1 LPNDRWP
8 ALDGLRGVAILLVFA
23 FHLPLNVFRSG
34 GYGVIVF
41 FVLSGFLITT
51 ILLKQRERGDRPHL
65 RWFYGRRA
73 VRLLPA
79 LSLAAVGYLILH
91 LTVFGEPERWWS
103 QTWPALFYVSNYVLE
118 GGGDLLHL
126 THTWSLAIE
135 EHFYLIWPLALIAIP
150 TRRRFAAA
158 WAIALAFAAWRLGL
172 LLVEA
177 DVRRVYYLTDTN
189 AFAPLLGCALA
200 ISHHQGRL
208 RAIGRNASALALAGL
223 LVFSML
229 PWDSADRR
237 LLYLAVPV
245 ALLAAVAIWSAL
257 ETPVSWLENR
267 LLRWFGRISYGLY
280 LWHAILIP
288 LPWQDLG
295 IAPLIPM
302 VGVPIAVASA
312 SFYLLEAPLLAKWRR
327 FERGRRA
334 GISTSAHVL
343 EPVPAD

>member
-1 LPNDRWP
+1 
-8 ALDGLRGVAILLVFA
+8 LVFA

-51 ILLKQRERGDRPHL
+51 ILLKEVERWERPQL

-79 LSLAAVGYLILH
+79 LFLVAVGYFLLQA
-91 LTVFGEPERWWS
+91 TVFGEPERWWS

-118 GGGDLLHL
+118 GGGDLFHL

-150 TRRRFAAA
+150 ARRRLAAA
-158 WAIALAFAAWRLGL
+158 WVIALAFAGWRLGL
-172 LLVEA
+172 LLTGG
-177 DVRRVYYLTDTN
+177 DVRRIYYLTDTN

-200 ISHHQGRL
+200 ISHHQGKL
-208 RAIGRNASALALAGL
+208 RAIGSNASALSVAALLA
-223 LVFSML
+223 FSML

-237 LLYLAVPV
+237 LLYLALPV

-257 ETPVSWLENR
+257 KTPIRWLENG
-267 LLRWFGRISYGLY
+267 LLRWFGKVSYGLY

-295 IAPLIPM
+295 IDPLLPM
-302 VGVPIAVASA
+302 VAVPIAVASA

-327 FERGRRA
+327 YERKRRPA
-334 GISTSAHVL
+334 GIPRAPAHPSKPGGL
-343 EPVPAD
+343 EPVPTD

>member
-1 LPNDRWP
+1 
-8 ALDGLRGVAILLVFA
+8 LVFA

-34 GYGVIVF
+34 SYGVIVF

-51 ILLKQRERGDRPHL
+51 ILLRELEGWVRPQL

-79 LSLAAVGYLILH
+79 LLLVAIGYLVLH
-91 LTVFGEPERWWS
+91 LTVLGEPERWWA

-135 EHFYLIWPLALIAIP
+135 EHFYLVWPLALIAIP
-150 TRRRFAAA
+150 ARRRFVAA
-158 WAIALAFAAWRLGL
+158 WVIALAFVAWRLGL
-172 LLVEA
+172 LALEG
-177 DVRRVYYLTDTN
+177 DVRRIYYLTDTN

-208 RAIGRNASALALAGL
+208 RAIGWNASGLSMAALVA
-223 LVFSML
+223 FSML

-245 ALLAAVAIWSAL
+245 ALLAVVAIWSAL
-257 ETPVSWLENR
+257 ETPIGWLENR
-267 LLRWFGRISYGLY
+267 LLRWFGKISYGLY

-288 LPWQDLG
+288 LPWQELG
-295 IAPLIPM
+295 VDPLLPM
-302 VGVPIAVASA
+302 VIVPIAIASA

-327 FERGRRA
+327 YELRRRPA
-334 GISTSAHVL
+334 GNTRASAQSSQPGGL
-343 EPVPAD
+343 EPVPTD

>member
-1 LPNDRWP
+1 M
-8 ALDGLRGVAILLVFA
+8 
-23 FHLPLNVFRSG
+23 FRSG
-34 GYGVIVF
+34 SYGVIVF

-51 ILLKQRERGDRPHL
+51 ILLRELDRGDRPQL

-79 LSLAAVGYLILH
+79 LLLVAMGYLILH
-91 LTVFGEPERWWS
+91 LTILGSPERWWS

-118 GGGDLLHL
+118 NGGDLLHM

-135 EHFYLIWPLALIAIP
+135 EHFYLIWPLALSAIP
-150 TRRRFAAA
+150 TRRRLAAA
-158 WAIALAFAAWRLGL
+158 WAIALAFLAWRLGL
-172 LLVEA
+172 LA
-177 DVRRVYYLTDTN
+177 FGGDVRRIYYLTDTN

-208 RAIGRNASALALAGL
+208 RAIGSNASAISVIALI
-223 LVFSML
+223 VFAMF

-245 ALLAAVAIWSAL
+245 ALLAVVAIWSAL
-257 ETPVSWLENR
+257 ETPVGWLGNG
-267 LLRWFGRISYGLY
+267 LLRWFGKISYGLY

-288 LPWQDLG
+288 LPWKELG
-295 IAPLIPM
+295 VDPLLPM
-302 VGVPIAVASA
+302 VIVPIAIASS

-327 FERGRRA
+327 YELRRRPA
-334 GISTSAHVL
+334 GTTRASAQPSQPGGL
-343 EPVPAD
+343 EPVPTD